1 MRIGVDFG
9 GTKIEVAI
17 LDEEGR
23 EIARQRAATPHG
35 DYEGCVRAIAGLV
48 REISS
53 RTGASGPVGMGIPGA
68 ISSQTGL
75 VMTSNATWL
84 I

>member
-17 LDEEGR
+17 IERDGR
-23 EIARQRAATPHG
+23 EIARQRAPTPHG

-48 REISS
+48 RDVAAK
-53 RTGASGPVGMGIPGA
+53 TGATALSAWAYRARSRRRPA
-68 ISSQTGL
+68 
-75 VMTSNATWL
+75 W
-84 I
+84 